1 MIAFSKQEEEA
12 AVTWQDRFLAMLPE
26 IESRL
31 HNEFRNVDADS
42 REEAVCEGVAHC
54 LISYLRLDEA
64 GRAHVATPFTLVL
77 YGARHVRQGRPAAGR
92 MNPKDP
98 LSRYGQLEN
107 GVHVDSKAGV
117 WIEELVLDDQASVS
131 DQVATK
137 LDVGA
142 WFSTLTWRMKQI
154 ARDLAFGFSTSEAAT
169 KHGVSPGRISQLR
182 RSLERSW
189 LEFQGE
195 PLPTLV

>member
-1 MIAFSKQEEEA
+1 MIAFSKEQEEA
-12 AVTWQDRFLAMLPE
+12 RVTWQDKFLVMLPE
-26 IESRL
+26 IQSRL
-31 HNEFRNVDADS
+31 RKEFRDLDADS

-54 LISYLRLDEA
+54 LLSYLRLDGA
-64 GRAHVATPFTLVL
+64 GGAHVATPFTLVD

-92 MNPKDP
+92 MNSKDP

-107 GVHVDSKAGV
+107 GIHVDSKAGE
-117 WIEELVLDDQASVS
+117 WIEELVVDAQASVP

-154 ARDLAFGFSTSEAAT
+154 ARDLAFGFTTREAAK

-189 LEFQGE
+189 LEFQGDQ
-195 PLPTLV
+195 LAALT